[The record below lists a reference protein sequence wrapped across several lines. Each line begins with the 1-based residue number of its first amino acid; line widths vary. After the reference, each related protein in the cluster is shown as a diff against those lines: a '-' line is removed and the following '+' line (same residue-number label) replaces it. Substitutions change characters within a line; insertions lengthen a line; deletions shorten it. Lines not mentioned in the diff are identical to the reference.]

1 MNYKKLEKKLNELKE
16 KFKENEESWIK
27 ISGFENYEISTF
39 GRIKSL
45 PTIETRKFFKTGILK
60 AFVKKELILKPLYVG
75 IDRKWVAA
83 RLVIKKNTY
92 KQYSLAKLLLSSF
105 LGIKIEKLPRSIYFI
120 NGDSHEVNLFNL
132 TFIYMNKDSKKK

>member
-16 KFKENEESWIK
+16 KFKSDEESWIK

-45 PTIETRKFFKTGILK
+45 PTIETRKCPKTG
-60 AFVKKELILKPLYVG
+60 VMKKYIRKEAILKPLFTG
-75 IDRKWVAA
+75 IDQRWVAA

-120 NGDSHEVNLFNL
+120 NGNSHEVNLFNL
-132 TFIYMNKDSKKK
+132 TFIYKNKKKSL